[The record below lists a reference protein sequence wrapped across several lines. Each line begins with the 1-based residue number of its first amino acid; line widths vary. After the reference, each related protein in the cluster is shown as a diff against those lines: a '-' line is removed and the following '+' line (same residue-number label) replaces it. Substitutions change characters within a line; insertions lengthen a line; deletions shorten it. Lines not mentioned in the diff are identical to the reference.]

1 MKNILV
7 TGASSGIGKAV
18 TQFLDSQGYRII
30 MTARNHDKMKELSTN
45 MRNSPI
51 IIPADLSIEE
61 QIDHIF
67 KKCRESAI
75 RLNGLVHCAGIGKS
89 MPVKGLRIN
98 EDIHAQMK
106 INAYS
111 FAKMGRLFSSKKYSE
126 DGGSIIAIS
135 SMASKSCI
143 AGHCGY
149 ASSKAA
155 VNAMVK
161 VMAKEFLRR
170 KIRVNAIL
178 PTYVDTPLLKGDVE
192 SAFGLDEKIN
202 SIQPLG
208 IITPESIAYLAE
220 FLLSEKSRYITG
232 ALIPVTGGAM

>member
-7 TGASSGIGKAV
+7 TGASSGIGAAV
-18 TQFLDSQGYRII
+18 SRYLDSQDYRII
-30 MTARNHDKMKELSTN
+30 MVARSYDKMKKLATN
-45 MRNSPI
+45 MKNSPFI
-51 IIPADLSIEE
+51 ISADLTLDE
-61 QIDHIF
+61 QIDNIF
-67 KKCRESAI
+67 NKCKDSNI

-89 MPVKGLRIN
+89 MPFKSIRIN
-98 EDIHAQMK
+98 EDIHEQMK
-106 INAYS
+106 INAYA
-111 FAKMGRLFSSKKYSE
+111 FAKLGKYFSSKKYSE
-126 DGGSIIAIS
+126 DGASIIAIS
-135 SMASKSCI
+135 SMASETCI
-143 AGHCGY
+143 ANHCGY

-192 SAFGLDEKIN
+192 AAFDLDEKIKH
-202 SIQPLG
+202 IQPLG

-220 FLLSEKSRYITG
+220 FLISEKSRYITG
-232 ALIPVTGGAM
+232 ALLPITGGAM